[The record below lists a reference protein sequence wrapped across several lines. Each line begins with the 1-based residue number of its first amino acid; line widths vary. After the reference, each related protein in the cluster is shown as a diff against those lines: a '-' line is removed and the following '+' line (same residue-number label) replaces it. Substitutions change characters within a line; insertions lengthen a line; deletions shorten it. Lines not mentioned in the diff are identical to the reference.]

1 MSFASFLSFVST
13 LSRALIIAAVAAASA
28 VSLASAQS
36 EPSDTP
42 PAAVA
47 YVPRTLAPAE
57 LAADI
62 ALLRRALNEVHAGW
76 DRYTPR
82 RVLDSAF
89 ARLERRAAQ
98 PMTDMDFY
106 HDVALLLAQMRCD
119 HTKAELPRSIYQY
132 RTTQPTFLPVRV
144 RILGDRI
151 FVKTGAGLARG
162 TEIRAINGIA
172 ATDVIARLSRYV
184 AVDGFTDFVRTAR
197 LESDGDLMGNDL
209 DHYWPFEFGF
219 ARSWTLTLLNAAGAT
234 STVTRAPITYA
245 AWQALGDAETV
256 DFRTGTSWRALDD
269 STALL
274 TVRSFVNYRTPV
286 SVDSLYGALFDAVRA
301 RGVRHLVVDLR
312 DNGGGS
318 DDAAWGLVRHLIA
331 EPVTPLSAVRRRT
344 INVAPELRAAFETWS
359 DPKAL
364 FAPDSLAFTR
374 RDDGWYAERFA
385 TPTLTPAPGAF
396 AGRISVLTSRQVSS
410 ATTMLVAVLQQA
422 GARSGRIRLVGEET
436 GGSAEGPTAGQILF
450 LRLPASGARVRIPLK
465 RTDVHAPFIAGM
477 GVFPDI
483 DATES
488 IDDLRA
494 NRDRALL
501 VAQSAPWSVV
511 NEALLHRTVGLMR
524 GSLTYRDYGNG
535 RMVTLPTVQHV
546 SPIGGSDAF
555 RVRTV
560 YDDGPGKTIYS
571 TDVVRID
578 GDRLIEGAP
587 GGAQDTLTIAS
598 RRETKDGTELVLL
611 GRGMDNNLPVE
622 FRYTWTLGMAAV
634 RKLKEFRA
642 PGATAWEYRHVYEL
656 ATRGAP

>member
-1 MSFASFLSFVST
+1 MSFESFQSFVST
-13 LSRALIIAAVAAASA
+13 LSRALGVAAVAATSA
-28 VSLASAQS
+28 ASLASAQS
-36 EPSDTP
+36 APTEPP
-42 PAAVA
+42 LAPVA

-57 LAADI
+57 LGADI
-62 ALLRRALNEVHAGW
+62 ALLRRALHEVHAGW

-82 RVLDSAF
+82 RVLDTAF

-106 HDVALLLAQMRCD
+106 HDVALLLAQLRCD
-119 HTKAELPRSIYQY
+119 HTKAELPRSITQY
-132 RTTQPTFLPVRV
+132 RTTQPTFLPMRV
-144 RILGDRI
+144 RIFGDRI
-151 FVKTGAGLARG
+151 FVETGAGLARG
-162 TEIRAINGIA
+162 TEIRAINGITA
-172 ATDVIARLSRYV
+172 KDVIARLSRYV

-219 ARSWTLTLLNAAGAT
+219 ARSWTLTLVNAAGAT
-234 STVTRAPITYA
+234 TTVTRAPITYA

-256 DFRTGTSWRALDD
+256 DFRTGTSWRPLDD

-301 RGVRHLVVDLR
+301 RGVKHLVVDLR

-318 DDAAWGLVRHLIA
+318 DDASWGLVRHLIT
-331 EPVTPLSAVRRRT
+331 EPVEPLKAVRRRT
-344 INVAPELRAAFETWS
+344 INVAPELRRAFETWGDAS
-359 DPKAL
+359 SVISPMR
-364 FAPDSLAFTR
+364 LAFSR

-385 TPTLTPAPGAF
+385 TPTLRPARRGF
-396 AGRISVLTSRQVSS
+396 TGRVSILTSRHNSS
-410 ATTMLVAVLQQA
+410 GATMLLAVLQQA
-422 GARSGRIRLVGEET
+422 GARTGRIRLVGEET

-465 RTDVHAPFIAGM
+465 RTDVNVPFVAGL

-483 DATES
+483 DATET

-501 VAQSAPWSVV
+501 VAQSTPWS
-511 NEALLHRTVGLMR
+511 ALKGELLPRTVGLMR

-535 RMVTLPTVQHV
+535 RMVTLPTTQHV

-555 RVRTV
+555 RVRTI
-560 YDDGPGKTIYS
+560 YDDGPGKTIYA

-578 GDRLIEGAP
+578 GARVIEGAP
-587 GGAQDTLTIAS
+587 GGAQDTLTIES
-598 RRETKDGTELVLL
+598 RRETADGTELVLRGL
-611 GRGMDNNLPVE
+611 GMDDDMPVE
-622 FRYTWTLGMAAV
+622 FRYTWTLGTAAV

-642 PGATAWEYRHVYEL
+642 RGATAWEYRHVY
-656 ATRGAP
+656 AYVR